1 MKPSRPEVTF
11 YRDLHLRQGPS
22 SPAEN
27 ASAGER
33 AVPRRTASVPAT
45 NSGERM
51 LAGGQALSGGR
62 TSAKP
67 RRPEVTFPWDRQ
79 LRQGPSSPAE
89 NASACERVAPRRT
102 VCVPATNSGER
113 MLAGGESLSGGRT
126 SAKPRRPEVTFPWDR
141 QLRQGPSSP
150 AENASAC
157 ERVAPRRTACV
168 PATSSDERMLAG
180 GESLSGGR
188 HPAKPSRPEV
198 TFYRD
203 LHLRQGPSSP
213 AENASAGERAVP
225 RRTASVPATNSGE
238 RMLAGG
244 QALSGGRTS
253 AKPRKPEVTVY
264 RDLHLRQG
272 PPSPAEN
279 ASAGERVAPRR
290 TACVPATNSGERM
303 MAGGESLSEG

>member
-1 MKPSRPEVTF
+1 MTF
-11 YRDLHLRQGPS
+11 YRDIHLRQGQS

-33 AVPRRTASVPAT
+33 AV
-45 NSGERM
+45 
-51 LAGGQALSGGR
+51 
-62 TSAKP
+62 
-67 RRPEVTFPWDRQ
+67 
-79 LRQGPSSPAE
+79 
-89 NASACERVAPRRT
+89 PRRT

-150 AENASAC
+150 AENASAG

-168 PATSSDERMLAG
+168 PATSS
-180 GESLSGGR
+180 
-188 HPAKPSRPEV
+188 
-198 TFYRD
+198 
-203 LHLRQGPSSP
+203 
-213 AENASAGERAVP
+213 
-225 RRTASVPATNSGE
+225 GE

-244 QALSGGRTS
+244 QAYTGGRTS
-253 AKPRKPEVTVY
+253 AKPRKPEVTFPWD
-264 RDLHLRQG
+264 RQLRQG

-303 MAGGESLSEG
+303 LAGGESLSGGRTSAKPSRPEVTVYRDLHLRRELPSPDQVRSLE

>member
-1 MKPSRPEVTF
+1 MTF

-33 AVPRRTASVPAT
+33 VAPRRTACVPAT

-51 LAGGQALSGGR
+51 MAGEESLSGGR

-67 RRPEVTFPWDRQ
+67 RKPEVTFPWERQ

-89 NASACERVAPRRT
+89 NASAGERVAPRRT
-102 VCVPATNSGER
+102 ACVSATNSGER

-141 QLRQGPSSP
+141 QLRQGPPSP

-168 PATSSDERMLAG
+168 PATNSGERMLAG
-180 GESLSGGR
+180 GESLS
-188 HPAKPSRPEV
+188 
-198 TFYRD
+198 
-203 LHLRQGPSSP
+203 
-213 AENASAGERAVP
+213 
-225 RRTASVPATNSGE
+225 
-238 RMLAGG
+238 
-244 QALSGGRTS
+244 
-253 AKPRKPEVTVY
+253 
-264 RDLHLRQG
+264 
-272 PPSPAEN
+272 
-279 ASAGERVAPRR
+279 
-290 TACVPATNSGERM
+290 
-303 MAGGESLSEG
+303 EG

>member
-1 MKPSRPEVTF
+1 MVLAAGTGRQLRQGPPSPAENASACERVAPRRTACAPATSFGERMLAGGESLSGGRPPAKPSRPEVTF

-27 ASAGER
+27 ASACKQ
-33 AVPRRTASVPAT
+33 AVIRRTASVPAT

-62 TSAKP
+62 P
-67 RRPEVTFPWDRQ
+67 
-79 LRQGPSSPAE
+79 
-89 NASACERVAPRRT
+89 
-102 VCVPATNSGER
+102 
-113 MLAGGESLSGGRT
+113 
-126 SAKPRRPEVTFPWDR
+126 
-141 QLRQGPSSP
+141 
-150 AENASAC
+150 
-157 ERVAPRRTACV
+157 
-168 PATSSDERMLAG
+168 
-180 GESLSGGR
+180 
-188 HPAKPSRPEV
+188 PAKPSQPEV

-203 LHLRQGPSSP
+203 IQLRQGTSSP

-264 RDLHLRQG
+264 RDLHLRREL
-272 PPSPAEN
+272 PSPDQV
-279 ASAGERVAPRR
+279 R
-290 TACVPATNSGERM
+290 
-303 MAGGESLSEG
+303 SLE

>member
-1 MKPSRPEVTF
+1 M
-11 YRDLHLRQGPS
+11 
-22 SPAEN
+22 
-27 ASAGER
+27 
-33 AVPRRTASVPAT
+33 
-45 NSGERM
+45 
-51 LAGGQALSGGR
+51 AGGESLSGGR

-67 RRPEVTFPWDRQ
+67 RRPEVTFYRDLH
-79 LRQGPSSPAE
+79 LRQGPPSPAE
-89 NASACERVAPRRT
+89 NDSPGERVAPRRT
-102 VCVPATNSGER
+102 ACVPATSSGER
-113 MLAGGESLSGGRT
+113 MMAGGESLSGGRT

-150 AENASAC
+150 AENDSPG
-157 ERVAPRRTACV
+157 ERAVPRRTACV
-168 PATSSDERMLAG
+168 PATSSGERMLAG

-188 HPAKPSRPEV
+188 PPAKPSQPEV

-225 RRTASVPATNSGE
+225 RRTACVPAINSGE

-264 RDLHLRQG
+264 RDLHLRREL
-272 PPSPAEN
+272 PSPDQV
-279 ASAGERVAPRR
+279 R
-290 TACVPATNSGERM
+290 
-303 MAGGESLSEG
+303 SLE